1 MFTDALRSV
10 WVEVNLSNLDHNVKE
25 IYKKIGPDPEM
36 LAVIKADAYG
46 HGVRR
51 VAEVLR
57 ENGVKT
63 FAVSTMSE
71 VVTLREAG
79 AKEEIIILGL
89 TPDMYA
95 DMLVRYDVTPAVCSY
110 KNAKAISD
118 VARIQGRKM
127 FGMVAVDTGM
137 GRIGYQWDD
146 TEHAIEE
153 IKKMEKLPN
162 FKAKALFSHLST
174 ADEFDKS
181 YSELQERRM
190 EYFRDAV
197 KAAGIDIPFVTM
209 ANSAAIM
216 DLPSTHYDAVRPG
229 IILYGV
235 YPSDE
240 VDKSQLDQG
249 LCSKLRQKVH
259 MQTRFKNRDDKPGIC
274 RRIPARI
281 FRERQSHR

>member
-25 IYKKIGPDPEM
+25 IYRKIGPDPEM

-235 YPSDE
+235 
-240 VDKSQLDQG
+240 
-249 LCSKLRQKVH
+249 
-259 MQTRFKNRDDKPGIC
+259 
-274 RRIPARI
+274 
-281 FRERQSHR
+281 

>member
-10 WVEVNLSNLDHNVKE
+10 WVEVNLSNLDYNVKQ

-89 TPDMYA
+89 TPNMYT

-110 KNAKAISD
+110 DNAKAISD
-118 VARIQGRKM
+118 VARIQGRKI

-137 GRIGYQWDD
+137 GRIG
-146 TEHAIEE
+146 
-153 IKKMEKLPN
+153 
-162 FKAKALFSHLST
+162 
-174 ADEFDKS
+174 
-181 YSELQERRM
+181 RRNVTHI
-190 EYFRDAV
+190 RR
-197 KAAGIDIPFVTM
+197 AAG
-209 ANSAAIM
+209 SG
-216 DLPSTHYDAVRPG
+216 S
-229 IILYGV
+229 
-235 YPSDE
+235 E
-240 VDKSQLDQG
+240 V
-249 LCSKLRQKVH
+249 
-259 MQTRFKNRDDKPGIC
+259 
-274 RRIPARI
+274 
-281 FRERQSHR
+281 